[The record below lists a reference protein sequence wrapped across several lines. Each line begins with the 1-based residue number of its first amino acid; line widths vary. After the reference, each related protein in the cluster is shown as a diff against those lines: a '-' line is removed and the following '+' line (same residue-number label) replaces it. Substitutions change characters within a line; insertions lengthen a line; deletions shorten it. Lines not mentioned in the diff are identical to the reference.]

1 MQLNEAYKSLP
12 KRRRSK
18 KEEPTEAERKKERK
32 KRGAKEKQE
41 KMNTSQRLCP
51 MVFIIAR
58 FVDGAGSSTEAFAGG
73 CGPRSGLWQLL
84 FAGRRTTTLM
94 RMFCQSHSGASPM
107 EEVSGGQGGHHLILA
122 RIHLILEL
130 RYAQRYVENQVTRAL
145 K

>member
-51 MVFIIAR
+51 MVFIMVFILRFTYLKIGLTLVHPADGHIGTGQIAIGR
-58 FVDGAGSSTEAFAGG
+58 ESEADVA
-73 CGPRSGLWQLL
+73 
-84 FAGRRTTTLM
+84 
-94 RMFCQSHSGASPM
+94 
-107 EEVSGGQGGHHLILA
+107 QGTCLYFKCYILINDLP
-122 RIHLILEL
+122 
-130 RYAQRYVENQVTRAL
+130 
-145 K
+145 